1 MSGKKPQQQTKW
13 LAGTNRSHWQH
24 ERTRFGGRHLRH
36 RIFFALGATIVLA
49 VVVAGMVAHA
59 AAGSSREPYALRAFA
74 NERFVVVWNDPVRR
88 DELARSIEQH
98 FKVHLTLRDETG
110 RILFGSTRDCDEGH
124 HRLDVQDGRHLLGH
138 VDACVMP
145 HSQWSNSLVLG
156 LGFLILA
163 LWAMSGLIARMLVR
177 PLDDLVSVVRDIGE
191 GYLDA
196 RVQLCRHDHRGE
208 LGAVARAVNSMA
220 EKIERQL
227 AGQRELLAGVSHEI
241 RSPLARLR
249 MLVELEREA
258 LGDPRRLDSMEAELK
273 EMDSLVGQL
282 LAQSRLE
289 FQNLES
295 RSVLAV
301 ELARTALERASIGVE
316 RLVDE
321 GASAKVRV
329 DVSLMGRALLNLL
342 DNAQRHGH
350 GLEQFVV
357 RSDSGRVTFE
367 IRDAGPG
374 FEVALLPRGLGAFA
388 GSANGDGL
396 GLGLSLVERIVR
408 ALGGAVRIANSEQ
421 GGAVVSVD
429 LPEYCEP

>member
-1 MSGKKPQQQTKW
+1 
-13 LAGTNRSHWQH
+13 
-24 ERTRFGGRHLRH
+24 
-36 RIFFALGATIVLA
+36 
-49 VVVAGMVAHA
+49 
-59 AAGSSREPYALRAFA
+59 
-74 NERFVVVWNDPVRR
+74 
-88 DELARSIEQH
+88 
-98 FKVHLTLRDETG
+98 
-110 RILFGSTRDCDEGH
+110 
-124 HRLDVQDGRHLLGH
+124 
-138 VDACVMP
+138 
-145 HSQWSNSLVLG
+145 
-156 LGFLILA
+156 
-163 LWAMSGLIARMLVR
+163 
-177 PLDDLVSVVRDIGE
+177 
-191 GYLDA
+191 
-196 RVQLCRHDHRGE
+196 
-208 LGAVARAVNSMA
+208 
-220 EKIERQL
+220 
-227 AGQRELLAGVSHEI
+227 
-241 RSPLARLR
+241 
-249 MLVELEREA
+249 
-258 LGDPRRLDSMEAELK
+258 MEAELK